1 MRTVPKFWRTL
12 AGVALASVVTLAP
25 VYADG
30 QAVAHVAP
38 VRDLEFGQLF
48 PGVATRVLTPDVGR
62 RGEVQLEGRGQY
74 HIQFLLPDAM
84 TSAQGAS
91 LPLRFGAG
99 DGALVRGSAGT
110 PLAFDPTV
118 GTNVTFSGAV
128 TDAQVF
134 LGGTADPSV
143 DQTTGSYSATI
154 TILLARN

>member
-1 MRTVPKFWRTL
+1 MRTVPEFWRTL

-48 PGVATRVLTPDVGR
+48 PGVTTRVLTPDVGR

-74 HIQFLLPDAM
+74 YVQFLLPEAM
-84 TSAQGAS
+84 MSAEGAT

-99 DGALVRGSAGT
+99 DAALVRGSAGT

-118 GTNVTFSGAV
+118 GTNVNFSGAV
-128 TDAQVF
+128 MDAQVF
-134 LGGTADPSV
+134 LGGTADPSA
-143 DQTTGSYSATI
+143 DQTAGSYSATI